1 MPNKIILNVLPDHEG
16 DPITTTKVAKAVDR
30 PTREVSDELKA
41 LADNGYIEKSATK
54 SGALKWRL
62 AENSDLMNDTG
73 IVSGGSP
80 SKRAKSRVSKDGELW
95 CEGHGE
101 NIPETRFP
109 TRRDKDGVY
118 RRVSGEC
125 RRCRDA
131 RYAANKRGKA
141 RKR

>member
-62 AENSDLMNDTG
+62 AENSDLM
-73 IVSGGSP
+73 
-80 SKRAKSRVSKDGELW
+80 
-95 CEGHGE
+95 
-101 NIPETRFP
+101 
-109 TRRDKDGVY
+109 
-118 RRVSGEC
+118 
-125 RRCRDA
+125 
-131 RYAANKRGKA
+131 
-141 RKR
+141 